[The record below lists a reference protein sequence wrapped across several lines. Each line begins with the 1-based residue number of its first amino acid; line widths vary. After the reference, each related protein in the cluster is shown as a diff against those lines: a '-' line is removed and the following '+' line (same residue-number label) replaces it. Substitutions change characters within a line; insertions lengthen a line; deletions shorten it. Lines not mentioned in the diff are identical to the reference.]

1 MPVTWKRFAVLV
13 VLAAALGPARS
24 PAEPPRPVVLPLTPF
39 EVLGLVHRGLSDE
52 AVIRQIRETDST
64 FRLSPADAQMLKS
77 LGVSDRVL
85 AAMADGPPPRPTPLR
100 PPAVPPAA
108 VRVVPA
114 PVPTAPPA
122 GGRPVGNWV
131 RVVGPVRIA
140 LKFTEDRLTV
150 TATFPSPEDA
160 DATATVTADADYS
173 VNPEGLLYGVITGID
188 ADDPMAAAQVQPV
201 AGHTFSARCRADGD
215 VLTVREVKFLGSGLP
230 FRQRDDEVGMMAL
243 FAGGRYE
250 RDDGSK
256 PAAPKKAAKAG
267 PPAPFEMQRII
278 PPTPAPVHQVVG
290 VAPDGRPIERIGI
303 DFNALPPPAP
313 QQLPVPPQ
321 PVPTP
326 AQFVTPPV
334 MTAPLPPPPPP
345 LPPGGPRL
353 AGIWVRELDGVQ
365 VVLKFTDK
373 RLFAALHLAYAEEG
387 RAEPV
392 RVTFRADADY
402 AVGPDGTIFGVITGT
417 DFTPPKGEDTDTA
430 FMLRMFPGLNGMPF
444 CFRFRIDDGVMG
456 VCDLRFAENGDRSD
470 DVAPVTGRYVRAE
483 KEPAPPKP
491 IKRPKRCDGPQCQPP
506 VSATLDG
513 VTLPS
518 GRYLEHAPQY
528 IPPDPPFP
536 LQRELNTLE
545 SAPTPRFVQPREEAP
560 LPRPAPVARS

>member
-1 MPVTWKRFAVLV
+1 MPVAWKRFAALA

-52 AVIRQIRETDST
+52 AVIQQIRETGST

-85 AAMADGPPPRPTPLR
+85 AAMADGPPPPRPTPLR
-100 PPAVPPAA
+100 PPAAPPTA

-114 PVPTAPPA
+114 PVPAAPPA
-122 GGRPVGNWV
+122 GGRPVGSWV
-131 RVVGPVRIA
+131 REVGPVRIA

-188 ADDPMAAAQVQPV
+188 ADDPMVAAQVQPV
-201 AGHTFSARCRADGD
+201 AGHTFSARCRADGG

-230 FRQRDDEVGMMAL
+230 FRQQDDEVGMMAL

-267 PPAPFEMQRII
+267 PPAPFGMQRIT
-278 PPTPAPVHQVVG
+278 PPTPVPVHQVVG
-290 VAPDGRPIERIGI
+290 VAPDGRPVERIGI
-303 DFNALPPPAP
+303 DFNAPPPPAP
-313 QQLPVPPQ
+313 QPLPIPPQ

-334 MTAPLPPPPPP
+334 MTAPLPPP
-345 LPPGGPRL
+345 LPAPGGPKL
-353 AGIWVRELDGVQ
+353 AGTWVRELDGVQ

-417 DFTPPKGEDTDTA
+417 DFTPPKGDAAEETTA
-430 FMLRMFPGLNGMPF
+430 ALRALTGLNGSPF

-456 VCDLRFAENGDRSD
+456 VRDLRFAENGDRSD
-470 DVAPVTGRYVRAE
+470 DVALVTGRYVRVD

-491 IKRPKRCDGPQCQPP
+491 AKRPTGGDCPRCQPAANP
-506 VSATLDG
+506 LLDCG
-513 VTLPS
+513 TGGEL
-518 GRYLEHAPQY
+518 RYV
-528 IPPDPPFP
+528 PPDSLFP
-536 LQRELNTLE
+536 LQQELNMLE